1 MRFALRFALGFARR
15 VVHRSARLR
24 HSGWRHTG
32 GDDVCR
38 PWRWG
43 PA

>member
-1 MRFALRFALGFARR
+1 MRFALRFALGFAGR
-15 VVHRSARLR
+15 VVNRSARLR
-24 HSGWRHTG
+24 RSGWRHTS
-32 GDDVCR
+32 GDDVFR